1 MAKLWAVIKREYL
14 ERVRTKWF
22 IISTIFGPILLSAI
36 MVLPAIM
43 TARSIRDAT
52 VGKIEIVDV
61 TGLGLGTRSAARIVG
76 PMANVL
82 TMQPR
87 PPTEVHGGLRHR
99 PRSAP
104 FATSSAVKVAHQRAS
119 AMASARARASG

>member
-1 MAKLWAVIKREYL
+1 
-14 ERVRTKWF
+14 
-22 IISTIFGPILLSAI
+22 
-36 MVLPAIM
+36 M
-43 TARSIRDAT
+43 TDAT
-52 VGKIEIVDV
+52 RASEV
-61 TGLGLGTRSAARIVG
+61 TKLGVPIPLTPPSVAVHGRGRVAAGTILVSVAPQLLRIVG

>member
-1 MAKLWAVIKREYL
+1 
-14 ERVRTKWF
+14 
-22 IISTIFGPILLSAI
+22 
-36 MVLPAIM
+36 M
-43 TARSIRDAT
+43 TDAT
-52 VGKIEIVDV
+52 RASEV
-61 TGLGLGTRSAARIVG
+61 TKLGVPIPLTPPSVAVHGRGRVAAGTILVSVAPQLLRIVG

-104 FATSSAVKVAHQRAS
+104 FATSSAVKVAQQRAS
-119 AMASARARASG
+119 AMATPGPAADRGLLGPWRAGGISYSTSGGMS